1 MSSYVKVVALV
12 ALIGVSFSCGYKL
25 RDYQIVQ
32 ERLHQE
38 QIDKASKE
46 AFLQGQSVLVD
57 KMNQSLKEFDRGN
70 KVNEKTIIQE
80 KTKTVFRNICST
92 DEYVRMFNEA
102 SENGK
107 SKLPRNTK

>member
-1 MSSYVKVVALV
+1 MYVKILAIVAVVVA
-12 ALIGVSFSCGYKL
+12 SFSGGYKWK
-25 RDYQIVQ
+25 DYQVTQ
-32 ERLHQE
+32 EKLQ
-38 QIDKASKE
+38 KE
-46 AFLQGQSVLVD
+46 VLEKETNKAFLQGQEHILD

-102 SENGK
+102 SEAGK